1 MRIGNVCL
9 TRISSAIVL
18 CMLSV
23 PATTRSQQPPDAGDV
38 AVTVTRLS
46 DRVAVF
52 RTSAGS
58 EPTNAIAIRSQKGI
72 VVVDTERSPTFAAA
86 IRRAI
91 ENEFSGEIAY
101 LIDTHGHADHTYGNQ
116 VFADATIIA
125 HENAPADIE
134 AAAERREGL
143 VRQLRAGIAGATRRY
158 ESLEQDSEAAV
169 GLAQTISYYEQWAN
183 GLESGFVL
191 TLPDSTFSD
200 TMSLDL
206 GDLTLELVWFG
217 NAHTNGDILIYCPEE
232 QLLLVGDLFYSGG
245 FPYIDSERVPYLP
258 RWHATLDRLLQRKE
272 GITHVVTGHE
282 LSLPLSRLDSTR
294 TFIAEQQTRFAGRGS
309 ALDVFR
315 GLYEAQGT
323 EVALERL
330 REMNGQ
336 PDRYYVLHPE
346 FDTYAYRLMLA
357 DELDDARAMF
367 LVLAELFPES
377 DVAFDSLG
385 EVYMRLGDNE
395 AAIASFEKALELNPE
410 NGNAA
415 EKLRELKG

>member
-1 MRIGNVCL
+1 V
-9 TRISSAIVL
+9 
-18 CMLSV
+18 
-23 PATTRSQQPPDAGDV
+23 GDV

-58 EPTNAIAIRSQKGI
+58 EPTDVIAIRSQAGI

-91 ENEFSGEIAY
+91 EAEFPGEIAY

-125 HENAPADIE
+125 HENALADIE

-143 VRQLRAGIAGATRRY
+143 VGQLRAGIAGARRQY
-158 ESLEQDSEAAV
+158 EAQEENSEAALA
-169 GLAQTISYYEQWAN
+169 LAQRISYYEQWAT

-200 TMSLDL
+200 TMSMDL

-217 NAHTNGDILIYCPEE
+217 NAHTHGDILVYCPEE

-245 FPYIDSERVPYLP
+245 FPYIDSERIPYLP
-258 RWHATLDRLLQRKE
+258 RWYETLDQLLQREE

-282 LSLPLSRLDSTR
+282 VSLSLAHLDSTR
-294 TFIAEQQTRFAGRGS
+294 TFIAEQLARFAGRES

-315 GLYEAQGT
+315 GVYEAEGAA
-323 EVALERL
+323 VALERL
-330 REMNGQ
+330 RAMHGE
-336 PDRYYVLHPE
+336 PDRYYVLHAE
-346 FDTYAYRLMLA
+346 LDTYAYRLMLA
-357 DELDDARAMF
+357 DELDDALAMF

-377 DVAFDSLG
+377 DIAFDSLG
-385 EVYMRLGDNE
+385 EVYIRLGNND
-395 AAIASFEKALELNPE
+395 AAITSFEKALELNPE

-415 EKLRELKG
+415 EKLSELKG

>member
-1 MRIGNVCL
+1 MRIADVPL
-9 TRISSAIVL
+9 TRVFAAVVT
-18 CMLSV
+18 CMLLGS
-23 PATTRSQQPPDAGDV
+23 ATARSQQPSDAGDV

-86 IRRAI
+86 IRSAI
-91 ENEFSGEIAY
+91 EAEFPGEITY
-101 LIDTHGHADHTYGNQ
+101 LIDTHGHADHTNGNQ

-125 HENAPADIE
+125 HENAVADME

-158 ESLEQDSEAAV
+158 EAQEEGSEAAV
-169 GLAQTISYYEQWAN
+169 ALAQTISYYEHWVT

-200 TMSLDL
+200 TMRLDL

-217 NAHTNGDILIYCPEE
+217 NAHTHGDILIYCPEE
-232 QLLLVGDLFYSGG
+232 RLLLVGDLFHSQG
-245 FPYIDSERVPYLP
+245 FPYIDSERVPYLS
-258 RWHATLDRLLQRKE
+258 RWHETLDRLLQRE
-272 GITHVVTGHE
+272 GGITHVVTGHE
-282 LSLPLSRLDSTR
+282 VSLSLAHLDSTR
-294 TFIAEQQTRFAGRGS
+294 TFVAEQQTRFAGRES

-315 GLYEAQGT
+315 GLYEAEGAD
-323 EVALERL
+323 VALERL

-336 PDRYYVLHPE
+336 PDRYYVLYPE
-346 FDTYAYRLMLA
+346 LDTYAYRLMLA
-357 DELDDARAMF
+357 DQLDDALAIF

>member
-18 CMLSV
+18 CMLLGS
-23 PATTRSQQPPDAGDV
+23 ATTRSQQPSGAGDV

-52 RTSAGS
+52 HTSAGS

-72 VVVDTERSPTFAAA
+72 VVVDTERSPAFAAA
-86 IRRAI
+86 IRRAV

-272 GITHVVTGHE
+272 GITHAVTGHE